1 MGKEM
6 PDLTAHR
13 KAMTTRRF
21 HIAAVA
27 LAGTLYGCAGA
38 NGAAAGPSGS
48 TRPQADD
55 SAAVAAALG
64 FFVARTEGVLQ
75 VEPRPLRANA
85 SLQGI
90 AQRDLDTDEGL
101 IQARTVFLTR
111 RGIRATDAAADMRCA
126 FSRGVL
132 PPDSLL
138 RLEPDSIRSHRQA
151 CLARGLYTTYAFGRA
166 QPAGTPG
173 SLRTLRMR
181 VYRITTWSF
190 EVWDVDL
197 RPNER
202 GYDVI
207 GARRLGGV
215 AS

>member
-1 MGKEM
+1 M
-6 PDLTAHR
+6 PLDLRTAV
-13 KAMTTRRF
+13 
-21 HIAAVA
+21 VA
-27 LAGTLYGCAGA
+27 LAGTLSGCAGA
-38 NGAAAGPSGS
+38 HGAASGPSGVA
-48 TRPQADD
+48 RPQAGD
-55 SAAVAAALG
+55 SAVVAAALG
-64 FFVARTEGVLQ
+64 FFAARTEGVLQ

-90 AQRDLDTDEGL
+90 APRDLDAADAGL
-101 IQARTVFLTR
+101 VEARRAFLAR

-126 FSRGVL
+126 FSRGVP

-138 RLEPDSIRSHRQA
+138 RLEPDSIRSQRQA
-151 CLARGLYTTYAFGRA
+151 CLARGPYTTYAFGRA

-173 SLRTLRMR
+173 SPRTSRMR

-197 RPNER
+197 RPTSR
-202 GYDVI
+202 GFEAV